1 MGSSKNFMV
10 DVKNNID
17 HNSRSVLWLL
27 HMMQSAPFMAS
38 HVQQITLLFSLVV
51 AGNDMSQRY
60 DRHSEEETALADMNK
75 ENMQF
80 MHRPLWSIWQLMRTQ
95 TKQSQ
100 VTKHLDI
107 IAAKTYTEL

>member
-1 MGSSKNFMV
+1 M
-10 DVKNNID
+10 
-17 HNSRSVLWLL
+17 
-27 HMMQSAPFMAS
+27 
-38 HVQQITLLFSLVV
+38 
-51 AGNDMSQRY
+51 QRY
-60 DRHSEEETALADMNK
+60 DRHSEEETALKPADMNK

-107 IAAKTYTEL
+107 KAAKIYTHM